1 VDTTKVR
8 TLLAGLLAPQSSGPH
23 FNFFD
28 SSSALAVP
36 HGLSQE
42 SADDPP
48 LACVSCRGAVGV
60 SALNSRYLV
69 ALVSSSGHSYSRFR
83 CELCGPLEGEHPEV
97 DVIDSNW
104 STPPSPPGLSPTDV
118 WSLRPGNIISPALLH
133 HLCTRIRHDAAR
145 DYGDRAGMFHML
157 PPTLLPPL
165 TEEPKTR
172 KDLHRK
178 LPIPPFKCDPHSGQ
192 TLLLPI
198 LVMGH
203 WMLAVI
209 LPRRSRGRINIV
221 SSRRSYGIA
230 AVKKALRATL
240 CTENTPL
247 RCLEG
252 PPIVSW
258 DIHYPFS
265 PTEAPRSLDG
275 GIHILLH
282 IAGLYSNSPPPD
294 EFDSSRVR
302 AILAGLVTSPSESN
316 FFGLETA
323 PATQSSTALASADC

>member
-1 VDTTKVR
+1 
-8 TLLAGLLAPQSSGPH
+8 
-23 FNFFD
+23 
-28 SSSALAVP
+28 
-36 HGLSQE
+36 
-42 SADDPP
+42 
-48 LACVSCRGAVGV
+48 
-60 SALNSRYLV
+60 
-69 ALVSSSGHSYSRFR
+69 
-83 CELCGPLEGEHPEV
+83 
-97 DVIDSNW
+97 
-104 STPPSPPGLSPTDV
+104 
-118 WSLRPGNIISPALLH
+118 
-133 HLCTRIRHDAAR
+133 
-145 DYGDRAGMFHML
+145 
-157 PPTLLPPL
+157 LLPPL
-165 TEEPKTR
+165 TEELKAR

-178 LPIPPFKCDPHSGQ
+178 LPIPPLKCDPHSGQ

-209 LPRRSRGRINIV
+209 LPTRTRGKITIV

-240 CTENTPL
+240 GTENTPL

-282 IAGLYSNSPPPD
+282 IAGLYSNSPPPAD
-294 EFDSSRVR
+294 VDSSRVR
-302 AILAGLVTSPSESN
+302 ALLAGLVTSPSELN
-316 FFGLETA
+316 FFGLGTA
-323 PATQSSTALASADC
+323 PDTQPLAASATTDC

>member
-1 VDTTKVR
+1 MTHLKLLRTT
-8 TLLAGLLAPQSSGPH
+8 
-23 FNFFD
+23 
-28 SSSALAVP
+28 
-36 HGLSQE
+36 
-42 SADDPP
+42 PP
-48 LACVSCRGAVGV
+48 LACVSCRGAVDLR
-60 SALNSRYLV
+60 SPDRRHLV
-69 ALVSSSGHSYSRFR
+69 GLINSSGRCYFR
-83 CELCGPLEGEHPEV
+83 HRCARCGPLPGEHPED
-97 DVIDSNW
+97 DVIDSNLP
-104 STPPSPPGLSPTDV
+104 TSPLQSGLPTVRSEVPKSGLPGLSPTDIQ
-118 WSLRPGNIISPALLH
+118 SLRPGNTLSPSLIYYF
-133 HLCTRIRHDAAR
+133 CTRITRDAER
-145 DYGDRAGMFHML
+145 DYSARAGLFHVL

-165 TEEPKTR
+165 TEELKAR

-178 LPIPPFKCDPHSGQ
+178 LPIPPLKCDPHSGL

-209 LPRRSRGRINIV
+209 LPRRSRGRITIV

-240 CTENTPL
+240 GTENTPL

-265 PTEAPRSLDG
+265 PTEAPGSLDG

-282 IAGLYSNSPPPD
+282 IAGLYSNSPPSD

-302 AILAGLVTSPSESN
+302 AILAGLVTSPSEIN
-316 FFGLETA
+316 FFGLGTA
-323 PATQSSTALASADC
+323 PDTQPTAASATTDC